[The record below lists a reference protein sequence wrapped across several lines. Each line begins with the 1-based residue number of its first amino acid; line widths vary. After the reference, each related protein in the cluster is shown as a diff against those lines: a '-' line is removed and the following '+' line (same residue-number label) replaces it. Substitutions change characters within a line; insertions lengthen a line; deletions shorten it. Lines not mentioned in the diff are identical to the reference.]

1 MDFETFHENEYAR
14 TKADA
19 QSLSLH
25 GENIYKSLVIQDL
38 EGTLPLLISNWQK
51 DLNSNIDQ
59 KEKEILKQSL
69 KMPLVPAQDYH
80 R

>member
-1 MDFETFHENEYAR
+1 
-14 TKADA
+14 
-19 QSLSLH
+19 
-25 GENIYKSLVIQDL
+25 VIQDL

-69 KMPLVPAQDYH
+69 KMPLVPAQEYH

>member
-1 MDFETFHENEYAR
+1 MDFETFHENQYTRLKSDNQRNSQPE
-14 TKADA
+14 
-19 QSLSLH
+19 
-25 GENIYKSLVIQDL
+25 ENFYKSIVIQDQ

-69 KMPLVPAQDYH
+69 IIPLVPA
-80 R
+80 